1 MSRSAMFAF
10 DLVAISVMV
19 FGLYFPRH
27 RRRDLVVAYLGVNV
41 GVLAVADALN
51 STGIASGLGLGLFGV
66 LSIIRLRSTELDQ
79 EEVAYY
85 FAALALGLLGG
96 LTVAPDWLSPA
107 LMFTIV
113 GVLFVGDHPKLYGR
127 YRTQVMN
134 LDQAFTDELALKDYL
149 ERLLGANVHRLKVR
163 RVNLVDLTT
172 TVEVRF
178 EVDET
183 KRTQGGTANAAA
195 DYLVG
200 RGIASGGFDA
210 REG

>member
-1 MSRSAMFAF
+1 M
-10 DLVAISVMV
+10 
-19 FGLYFPRH
+19 
-27 RRRDLVVAYLGVNV
+27 NV

-96 LTVAPDWLSPA
+96 LSPA